1 MAKSTQKRLNS
12 EFLANGGILEITQ
25 GEVYLK
31 TYFYCFFEGFEENT
45 GNEGQKTKKTKRRK
59 RLPGKKSKNEA

>member
-1 MAKSTQKRLNS
+1 MHINSTSMAKSTQKRLNS

-31 TYFYCFFEGFEENT
+31 THFLLFF
-45 GNEGQKTKKTKRRK
+45 
-59 RLPGKKSKNEA
+59 